1 MKNLS
6 VAQGMFV
13 EVEYVLTEAGPDG
26 EVLEECPA
34 EQAFGF
40 TMGSGEVLTAFEK
53 ALEGKKQGEPFSFT
67 IPCEDAYGETTMD
80 AICSLPK
87 KIFEVDG
94 EFDIERVKLGEV
106 LPMNDDEGNEMYG
119 IVLDVSDTAVEMDFN
134 HPFADIDLHFEG
146 TVCDIR
152 EEE

>member
-6 VAQGMFV
+6 VAQGLFV
-13 EVEYVLTEAGPDG
+13 EIEYVLTEAGPDG

-40 TMGSGEVLTAFEK
+40 RFGSGEVLPAFES

-67 IPCEDAYGETTMD
+67 IPCAEAYGETTMD
-80 AICSLPK
+80 AILALPK
-87 KIFEVDG
+87 SIFEVDG
-94 EFDIERVKLGEV
+94 DFDAERVKPGEV
-106 LPMNDDEGNEMYG
+106 LPMNDDEGNDMYG
-119 IVLDVSDTAVEMDFN
+119 IVLDVSDTEVEMDFN

-146 TVCDIR
+146 TICDIR
-152 EEE
+152 

>member
-6 VAQGMFV
+6 VAQGLFV

-26 EVLEECPA
+26 EVLEVCPA

-40 TMGSGEVLTAFEK
+40 RMGAEEVLPAFEK
-53 ALEGKKQGEPFSFT
+53 ALEGKTQGEPFSFT
-67 IPCEDAYGETTMD
+67 IPCAEAYGETTMD
-80 AICSLPK
+80 AIHELPRS
-87 KIFEVDG
+87 IFEVDG
-94 EFDIERVKLGEV
+94 EFDSEGVKPGEA
-106 LPMNDDEGNEMYG
+106 LPMKDDEGNEIYG
-119 IVLDVSDTAVEMDFN
+119 IVLDVTEAFVEMDFN

-146 TVCDIR
+146 TICDIR